1 MEKPRMQHG
10 LLLFFHYLL
19 FLWQLNESNMGLN
32 KYSIYRYIFY
42 ILKDVIYVFT
52 PYWLSDVSDLIYWYQ
67 SRLDIYA
74 WPFPHFY
81 I

>member
-32 KYSIYRYIFY
+32 KYSIYRYTLY

-52 PYWLSDVSDLIYWYQ
+52 PY
-67 SRLDIYA
+67 
-74 WPFPHFY
+74 
-81 I
+81 